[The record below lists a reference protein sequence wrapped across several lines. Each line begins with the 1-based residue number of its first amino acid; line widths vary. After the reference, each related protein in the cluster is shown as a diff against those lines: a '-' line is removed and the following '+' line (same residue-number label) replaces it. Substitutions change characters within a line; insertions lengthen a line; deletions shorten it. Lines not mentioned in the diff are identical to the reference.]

1 MKTKRSNKTK
11 ILRLCFCAL
20 LMAIVCVCTMVA
32 IPLPIGFFNLGDAAC
47 ILSAHLLGPFLGVIA
62 AAIGSA
68 LADILL
74 GYAVYAPA
82 TALIKGAVAATAYL
96 IFVALGAGR
105 SRSGWWLTLR
115 ACVSAAVGEVLMI
128 GGYFAYDAFVLGYGM
143 GALSGVLG
151 NVLQGACAIVLSS
164 AVTVLLHRVPR
175 LVKMREHLFDGA

>member
-82 TALIKGAVAATAYL
+82 TALIKGKSRAPQYIHCLLCSYFSYFLFRQQLQALLISEICIQSVFDNIFRAAFNL
-96 IFVALGAGR
+96 FG
-105 SRSGWWLTLR
+105 
-115 ACVSAAVGEVLMI
+115 
-128 GGYFAYDAFVLGYGM
+128 
-143 GALSGVLG
+143 
-151 NVLQGACAIVLSS
+151 
-164 AVTVLLHRVPR
+164 R
-175 LVKMREHLFDGA
+175 LVRTAFIG